1 MSFAVASRNL
11 RDALVASIMRLSV
24 GARQQAALIAHDSR
38 SFLYLL
44 GRTLSGLPA
53 DVIAASVA
61 INLLGLA
68 LPLAI
73 LQVYDRIV
81 PHVAT
86 ATLALLMTGIGCALV
101 LEATLRI
108 TRSHVIAWSAMKLA
122 GRRMSMRLA
131 GWSRL
136 RPS

>member
-1 MSFAVASRNL
+1 MSFAVASCNL
-11 RDALVASIMRLSV
+11 RDALVASITRLSV
-24 GARQQAALIAHDSR
+24 GARHQAALIVHDSR
-38 SFLYLL
+38 SFLRLL

-86 ATLALLMTGIGCALV
+86 ATLTLLMAGIACALV
-101 LEATLRI
+101 LEAILRI

-122 GRRMSMRLA
+122 
-131 GWSRL
+131 
-136 RPS
+136 

>member
-11 RDALVASIMRLSV
+11 RDALVASVTRLSAS
-24 GARQQAALIAHDSR
+24 ARQQVALISHDAR
-38 SFLYLL
+38 SFLRLL
-44 GRTLSGLPA
+44 ARTFSGLPA

-81 PHVAT
+81 PHGAT
-86 ATLALLMTGIGCALV
+86 ATLTLLMTGIACALV
-101 LEATLRI
+101 LEAILRI
-108 TRSHVIAWSAMKLA
+108 TRVT
-122 GRRMSMRLA
+122 
-131 GWSRL
+131 
-136 RPS
+136 